1 MDTLVS
7 MKVFRHVVEVGSF
20 VGAAERM
27 EMSAAMASK
36 HVMHLEQQLGAR
48 LLNRTTRRV
57 APTEA
62 GREYYER
69 LSQVLTELEEAEQ
82 VVGAASVVPQGR
94 LRVSSL
100 SAFGLSHVMAAV
112 ADYAAQYPQVTVDIT
127 LVRPRGRTD
136 RRRLR
141 RRDPRF
147 AERAEVVVADRAAD
161 CDRASACC
169 ARRRPI
175 CAGTARRR
183 PSPIWRATTICS
195 TRACRRS
202 KSRPRPATRSPRVR
216 LSGNLIVNHLEA
228 QRVIVLQGA
237 GIAMLGTEV
246 IGDDLAAG
254 RLVPLLVDDV
264 PPRELPIHVVY
275 ASRRHLSA
283 KVRSFVDFLAERFAN
298 EIAVAVARA
307 DQGAGGAL
315 GRLAT
320 EASDPFRYTGC
331 QHPYA

>member
-112 ADYAAQYPQVTVDIT
+112 ADYAAQYPQVIVDMT
-127 LVRPRGRTD
+127 LSD
-136 RRRLR
+136 RVVELIDEGFDVAIRASPSGLKSSSLIARQIATAHLVLCASPAYLR
-141 RRDPRF
+141 RHGTPKT
-147 AERAEVVVADRAAD
+147 VADLARHNYLQYAGV
-161 CDRASACC
+161 SALEI
-169 ARRRPI
+169 A
-175 CAGTARRR
+175 
-183 PSPIWRATTICS
+183 
-195 TRACRRS
+195 
-202 KSRPRPATRSPRVR
+202 PATGDASSRVR
-216 LSGNLIVNHLEA
+216 LTGNLIVNHLEA

-264 PPRELPIHVVY
+264 LPRELPIHVVY

-283 KVRSFVDFLAERFAN
+283 KVRSFVDFLADRFAN
-298 EIAVAVARA
+298 ESLWPSLEQIKALAVR
-307 DQGAGGAL
+307 
-315 GRLAT
+315 
-320 EASDPFRYTGC
+320 
-331 QHPYA
+331 

>member
-7 MKVFRHVVEVGSF
+7 MKVFRQVVEVGSF

-100 SAFGLSHVMAAV
+100 SAFGLSHVMSAV

-127 LVRPRGRTD
+127 LSD
-136 RRRLR
+136 RVVELIDEGFDVAIRASPSGLKSSSLIARQIAMAHLLLCASPEYLR
-141 RRDPRF
+141 RRGTPKT
-147 AERAEVVVADRAAD
+147 VADLARHNILQYTGVSALDVLQATGEAA
-161 CDRASACC
+161 
-169 ARRRPI
+169 
-175 CAGTARRR
+175 
-183 PSPIWRATTICS
+183 
-195 TRACRRS
+195 
-202 KSRPRPATRSPRVR
+202 RVR

-228 QRVIVLQGA
+228 QRVMVLHGA
-237 GIAMLGTEV
+237 GIALLGTEV
-246 IGDDLAAG
+246 IGADLAEG
-254 RLVPLLVDDV
+254 RLVPVLVDEV

-298 EIAVAVARA
+298 ESLWPSLEQIEALAVR
-307 DQGAGGAL
+307 
-315 GRLAT
+315 
-320 EASDPFRYTGC
+320 
-331 QHPYA
+331 

>member
-112 ADYAAQYPQVTVDIT
+112 ADYAAQYPQVTVDMT
-127 LVRPRGRTD
+127 LSD
-136 RRRLR
+136 RVVELIDEGFDVAIRASPSGLKSSSLIARQIATAHLVLCASPDYLR
-141 RRDPRF
+141 RHGMPKT
-147 AERAEVVVADRAAD
+147 VADLARHNYLQYAGV
-161 CDRASACC
+161 SALE
-169 ARRRPI
+169 I
-175 CAGTARRR
+175 M
-183 PSPIWRATTICS
+183 
-195 TRACRRS
+195 
-202 KSRPRPATRSPRVR
+202 PATGDASSRVR

-283 KVRSFVDFLAERFAN
+283 KVRSFVDFLADRFAN
-298 EIAVAVARA
+298 ESLWPSLEQIKALAVR
-307 DQGAGGAL
+307 
-315 GRLAT
+315 
-320 EASDPFRYTGC
+320 
-331 QHPYA
+331 

>member
-7 MKVFRHVVEVGSF
+7 MKVFRQVVEVGSF

-127 LVRPRGRTD
+127 LSDRVVELIDEGFDVAIRASPSGMKSSSLIARPIAMAHLLLCASPD
-136 RRRLR
+136 YLR
-141 RRDPRF
+141 RRGTPKT
-147 AERAEVVVADRAAD
+147 AAD
-161 CDRASACC
+161 LARHNYLQYAGVSALDVLQ
-169 ARRRPI
+169 
-175 CAGTARRR
+175 
-183 PSPIWRATTICS
+183 TTGE
-195 TRACRRS
+195 A
-202 KSRPRPATRSPRVR
+202 ARVR

-228 QRVIVLQGA
+228 QRVMVLHGA
-237 GIAMLGTEV
+237 GIALLGTEV
-246 IGDDLAAG
+246 IGADLAEG
-254 RLVPLLVDDV
+254 RLVPLLVDEV

-283 KVRSFVDFLAERFAN
+283 KVRSFVDFLADRFAN
-298 EIAVAVARA
+298 ESLWPSLEQIRAMAVR
-307 DQGAGGAL
+307 
-315 GRLAT
+315 
-320 EASDPFRYTGC
+320 
-331 QHPYA
+331 

>member
-1 MDTLVS
+1 
-7 MKVFRHVVEVGSF
+7 
-20 VGAAERM
+20 M

-112 ADYAAQYPQVTVDIT
+112 ADYAAQYPQVTVDMT
-127 LVRPRGRTD
+127 LSD
-136 RRRLR
+136 RVVELI
-141 RRDPRF
+141 DEGF
-147 AERAEVVVADRAAD
+147 DVAIRASPSGLKSSSLIARQIATAHLVLCASPAYLKRHGTPKTVADLARHNYLQYAGV
-161 CDRASACC
+161 SALEI
-169 ARRRPI
+169 A
-175 CAGTARRR
+175 
-183 PSPIWRATTICS
+183 
-195 TRACRRS
+195 
-202 KSRPRPATRSPRVR
+202 PATGDGSPRVR
-216 LSGNLIVNHLEA
+216 LTGNLIVNHLEA

-298 EIAVAVARA
+298 ESLWPSLEQIKALAVR
-307 DQGAGGAL
+307 
-315 GRLAT
+315 
-320 EASDPFRYTGC
+320 
-331 QHPYA
+331 

>member
-127 LVRPRGRTD
+127 LSD
-136 RRRLR
+136 RVVELIDEGFDVAIRASPSGLKSSSLIARQIATAHLVLCASPAYLR
-141 RRDPRF
+141 RHGTPKT
-147 AERAEVVVADRAAD
+147 VADL
-161 CDRASACC
+161 
-169 ARRRPI
+169 ARHNYLQY
-175 CAGTARRR
+175 AGVAPLEIATA
-183 PSPIWRATTICS
+183 TGNGT
-195 TRACRRS
+195 
-202 KSRPRPATRSPRVR
+202 PRVR
-216 LSGNLIVNHLEA
+216 LTGNLIVNHLEA

-283 KVRSFVDFLAERFAN
+283 KVRSFVDFLADRFAN
-298 EIAVAVARA
+298 ESLWPSLEQIKALAVR
-307 DQGAGGAL
+307 
-315 GRLAT
+315 
-320 EASDPFRYTGC
+320 
-331 QHPYA
+331 

>member
-112 ADYAAQYPQVTVDIT
+112 ADYAAQYPQVTVDMT
-127 LVRPRGRTD
+127 LSD
-136 RRRLR
+136 RVVELIEEGFDVAIRASPTGLKSSSLIARQIATAHLVLCASPAYLR
-141 RRDPRF
+141 RHGTPKT
-147 AERAEVVVADRAAD
+147 VADLARHNYLQYAGV
-161 CDRASACC
+161 SALD
-169 ARRRPI
+169 I
-175 CAGTARRR
+175 M
-183 PSPIWRATTICS
+183 
-195 TRACRRS
+195 
-202 KSRPRPATRSPRVR
+202 PATGDASSRVR
-216 LSGNLIVNHLEA
+216 LSGNLIVNQLEA
-228 QRVIVLQGA
+228 QRVILLQGA
-237 GIAMLGTEV
+237 GVAMLGTEV

-283 KVRSFVDFLAERFAN
+283 KVRSFVDFLADRFAN
-298 EIAVAVARA
+298 ESLWPSLEQIKALAVR
-307 DQGAGGAL
+307 
-315 GRLAT
+315 
-320 EASDPFRYTGC
+320 
-331 QHPYA
+331 

>member
-112 ADYAAQYPQVTVDIT
+112 ADYAAQYPQVTVDMT
-127 LVRPRGRTD
+127 LSD
-136 RRRLR
+136 RVVELIDEGFDVAIRASPGGMKSSSLIARQIATAHLVLCASPAYLR
-141 RRDPRF
+141 RHGTPKSI
-147 AERAEVVVADRAAD
+147 ADLANHNYLQYAGV
-161 CDRASACC
+161 SALE
-169 ARRRPI
+169 I
-175 CAGTARRR
+175 
-183 PSPIWRATTICS
+183 ATGD
-195 TRACRRS
+195 A
-202 KSRPRPATRSPRVR
+202 SPRVR

-298 EIAVAVARA
+298 ESLWPSLEQIKALAVR
-307 DQGAGGAL
+307 
-315 GRLAT
+315 
-320 EASDPFRYTGC
+320 
-331 QHPYA
+331 

>member
-112 ADYAAQYPQVTVDIT
+112 ADYAAQYPQVTVDMT
-127 LVRPRGRTD
+127 LSD
-136 RRRLR
+136 RVVELI
-141 RRDPRF
+141 DEGF
-147 AERAEVVVADRAAD
+147 DVAIRASPSGLKSSSLIARQIATAHLVLCASPAYLKRHGTPKTVADLARHNYLQYAGV
-161 CDRASACC
+161 SALEI
-169 ARRRPI
+169 A
-175 CAGTARRR
+175 
-183 PSPIWRATTICS
+183 
-195 TRACRRS
+195 
-202 KSRPRPATRSPRVR
+202 PATGDGSPRVR
-216 LSGNLIVNHLEA
+216 LTGNLIVNHLEA

-298 EIAVAVARA
+298 ESLWPSLEQIKALAVR
-307 DQGAGGAL
+307 
-315 GRLAT
+315 
-320 EASDPFRYTGC
+320 
-331 QHPYA
+331 

>member
-69 LSQVLTELEEAEQ
+69 LSQVLTELDEAGQ
-82 VVGAASVVPQGR
+82 AVGAASIVPQGR

-100 SAFGLSHVMAAV
+100 SAFGLSHVMSAV
-112 ADYAAQYPQVTVDIT
+112 ADYAAQYPQVTVDMT
-127 LVRPRGRTD
+127 LSD
-136 RRRLR
+136 RVVELIDEGFDVAIRASPHGLKSSSLIARQIATAHLVLCASPDYLR
-141 RRDPRF
+141 RHGTPQK
-147 AERAEVVVADRAAD
+147 RADLARHNYLQYAGV
-161 CDRASACC
+161 SAPDFVTSNGDGG
-169 ARRRPI
+169 ARV
-175 CAGTARRR
+175 
-183 PSPIWRATTICS
+183 S
-195 TRACRRS
+195 
-202 KSRPRPATRSPRVR
+202 
-216 LSGNLIVNHLEA
+216 LSGNLIVNQLEA
-228 QRVIVLQGA
+228 QRVLVLQGA

-246 IGDDLAAG
+246 IGDDLATG
-254 RLVPLLVDDV
+254 RLLPLLVAEST
-264 PPRELPIHVVY
+264 PRELPIHLVY

-283 KVRSFVDFLAERFAN
+283 KVRSFVDFFVARFAN
-298 EIAVAVARA
+298 EALWPSLEQIKALAV
-307 DQGAGGAL
+307 
-315 GRLAT
+315 
-320 EASDPFRYTGC
+320 S
-331 QHPYA
+331 

>member
-127 LVRPRGRTD
+127 LSD
-136 RRRLR
+136 RVVELIDEGFDVAIRASPSGLKSSSLIARQIAMAHLLLCASPEYLR
-141 RRDPRF
+141 RRGTPKT
-147 AERAEVVVADRAAD
+147 VADLARHNVLQYTGVSALDVLQATGEAA
-161 CDRASACC
+161 
-169 ARRRPI
+169 
-175 CAGTARRR
+175 
-183 PSPIWRATTICS
+183 
-195 TRACRRS
+195 
-202 KSRPRPATRSPRVR
+202 RVR

-228 QRVIVLQGA
+228 QRVMVLHGA
-237 GIAMLGTEV
+237 GIALLGTEV
-246 IGDDLAAG
+246 IGADLAEG
-254 RLVPLLVDDV
+254 RLVPVLVDEI

-283 KVRSFVDFLAERFAN
+283 KVRSFVDFLADRFAN
-298 EIAVAVARA
+298 ESLWPSLEQIKALAVR
-307 DQGAGGAL
+307 
-315 GRLAT
+315 
-320 EASDPFRYTGC
+320 
-331 QHPYA
+331 

>member
-36 HVMHLEQQLGAR
+36 HVMYLEQQLGAR

-100 SAFGLSHVMAAV
+100 SAFGLSHVMVAV

-127 LVRPRGRTD
+127 LSD
-136 RRRLR
+136 RVVELIDEGFDVAIRASPSGLKSSSLIARQIATAHLVLCASPAYLR
-141 RRDPRF
+141 RHGTPKT
-147 AERAEVVVADRAAD
+147 VADL
-161 CDRASACC
+161 
-169 ARRRPI
+169 ARHNYLQY
-175 CAGTARRR
+175 AGVAPLEIATA
-183 PSPIWRATTICS
+183 TGNGT
-195 TRACRRS
+195 
-202 KSRPRPATRSPRVR
+202 PRVR
-216 LSGNLIVNHLEA
+216 LTGNLIVNHLEA

-298 EIAVAVARA
+298 ESLWPSLEQIKALAVR
-307 DQGAGGAL
+307 
-315 GRLAT
+315 
-320 EASDPFRYTGC
+320 
-331 QHPYA
+331 

>member
-69 LSQVLTELEEAEQ
+69 LSQVLSELEEAEQ
-82 VVGAASVVPQGR
+82 AVGAASVVPQGR

-112 ADYAAQYPQVTVDIT
+112 ADYAAQYPQVTVDMT
-127 LVRPRGRTD
+127 LSD
-136 RRRLR
+136 RVVELI
-141 RRDPRF
+141 DEGF
-147 AERAEVVVADRAAD
+147 DVAIRASPSGLKSSSLIARQIATAHLVLCASPAYLKRHGTPKTVADLARHNYLQYAGV
-161 CDRASACC
+161 SALEI
-169 ARRRPI
+169 A
-175 CAGTARRR
+175 
-183 PSPIWRATTICS
+183 
-195 TRACRRS
+195 
-202 KSRPRPATRSPRVR
+202 PATGESSPRVR
-216 LSGNLIVNHLEA
+216 LTGNLIVNHLEA

-283 KVRSFVDFLAERFAN
+283 KVRSFVDFLAERFAS
-298 EIAVAVARA
+298 ESLWPSLEQIKALAVR
-307 DQGAGGAL
+307 
-315 GRLAT
+315 
-320 EASDPFRYTGC
+320 
-331 QHPYA
+331 

>member
-7 MKVFRHVVEVGSF
+7 MKVFRQVVEVGSF
-20 VGAAERM
+20 VGAADRM

-127 LVRPRGRTD
+127 LSD
-136 RRRLR
+136 RVVELIDEGFDVAIRASPSGLKSSSLIARQIAMAHLLLCASPDYLR
-141 RRDPRF
+141 RRGTPKT
-147 AERAEVVVADRAAD
+147 AAD
-161 CDRASACC
+161 LARHNFLQYAGVSALDVVQ
-169 ARRRPI
+169 
-175 CAGTARRR
+175 
-183 PSPIWRATTICS
+183 ATGD
-195 TRACRRS
+195 A
-202 KSRPRPATRSPRVR
+202 ARVR

-228 QRVIVLQGA
+228 QRVMVLQGA
-237 GIAMLGTEV
+237 GVALLGTEV
-246 IGDDLAAG
+246 IGADLAQG
-254 RLVPLLVDDV
+254 RLVPILVDEV

-283 KVRSFVDFLAERFAN
+283 KVRSFVDFLADRFAN
-298 EIAVAVARA
+298 ESLWPSLEQIKAL
-307 DQGAGGAL
+307 AG
-315 GRLAT
+315 R
-320 EASDPFRYTGC
+320 
-331 QHPYA
+331 

>member
-7 MKVFRHVVEVGSF
+7 MKVFRQVVEVGSF

-127 LVRPRGRTD
+127 LSDRVVELIDEGFDVAIRASPSGLKSSSLIARPIAMAHLVLCASPAY
-136 RRRLR
+136 LR
-141 RRDPRF
+141 RRGIPKT
-147 AERAEVVVADRAAD
+147 AAD
-161 CDRASACC
+161 LARHNFLQYAGVSALDVMQNTGE
-169 ARRRPI
+169 A
-175 CAGTARRR
+175 A
-183 PSPIWRATTICS
+183 
-195 TRACRRS
+195 
-202 KSRPRPATRSPRVR
+202 RVR

-228 QRVIVLQGA
+228 QRVMVLHGA
-237 GIAMLGTEV
+237 GIALLGTEV
-246 IGDDLAAG
+246 IGADLAEG
-254 RLVPLLVDDV
+254 RLVPLLVDEM

-298 EIAVAVARA
+298 ESLWPSLEQIRALAGAPLAR
-307 DQGAGGAL
+307 
-315 GRLAT
+315 
-320 EASDPFRYTGC
+320 
-331 QHPYA
+331 

>member
-112 ADYAAQYPQVTVDIT
+112 ADYAAQYPQVTVDMT
-127 LVRPRGRTD
+127 LSD
-136 RRRLR
+136 R
-141 RRDPRF
+141 
-147 AERAEVVVADRAAD
+147 VVELIDEGFDVAI
-161 CDRASACC
+161 RASPTGLKSSSLIARQIATAHLVLC
-169 ARRRPI
+169 ASPAYLKRHGTPKTVAELARHNYLQY
-175 CAGTARRR
+175 AGVSALD
-183 PSPIWRATTICS
+183 IA
-195 TRACRRS
+195 
-202 KSRPRPATRSPRVR
+202 PAGDASARVR
-216 LSGNLIVNHLEA
+216 LTGNLIVNHLEA

-254 RLVPLLVDDV
+254 RLVPLLVDEV

-298 EIAVAVARA
+298 ESLWPSLEQIK
-307 DQGAGGAL
+307 AL
-315 GRLAT
+315 APR
-320 EASDPFRYTGC
+320 
-331 QHPYA
+331 

>member
-20 VGAAERM
+20 VGAADRM

-112 ADYAAQYPQVTVDIT
+112 ADYAAQYPQVTVDMT
-127 LVRPRGRTD
+127 LSD
-136 RRRLR
+136 RVVELIDEGFDVAIRASPNGLKSSSLIARQIATAHLVLCASPAYLR
-141 RRDPRF
+141 RHGTPKT
-147 AERAEVVVADRAAD
+147 VADLARHNYLQYAGV
-161 CDRASACC
+161 SALEI
-169 ARRRPI
+169 A
-175 CAGTARRR
+175 
-183 PSPIWRATTICS
+183 
-195 TRACRRS
+195 
-202 KSRPRPATRSPRVR
+202 PATGDASSRVR

-298 EIAVAVARA
+298 ESLWPSLEQIKALAVR
-307 DQGAGGAL
+307 
-315 GRLAT
+315 
-320 EASDPFRYTGC
+320 
-331 QHPYA
+331 

>member
-112 ADYAAQYPQVTVDIT
+112 ADYAAQYPQVTVDMT
-127 LVRPRGRTD
+127 LSD
-136 RRRLR
+136 RVVELIDEGFDVAIRASPSGLKSSSLIARQIATAHLVLCASPAYLR
-141 RRDPRF
+141 RHGTPKT
-147 AERAEVVVADRAAD
+147 VADLARHNYLQYAGV
-161 CDRASACC
+161 SALE
-169 ARRRPI
+169 I
-175 CAGTARRR
+175 V
-183 PSPIWRATTICS
+183 
-195 TRACRRS
+195 
-202 KSRPRPATRSPRVR
+202 PATGDASPRVR

-254 RLVPLLVDDV
+254 RLVPLLVDEV

-283 KVRSFVDFLAERFAN
+283 KVRSFVDFLADRFAN
-298 EIAVAVARA
+298 ESLWPSLEQIKALAAR
-307 DQGAGGAL
+307 
-315 GRLAT
+315 
-320 EASDPFRYTGC
+320 
-331 QHPYA
+331 